1 MKKYKL
7 IKEYP
12 GSPELGQIALPYTD
26 SKNQI
31 VHYIVERNQKKDC
44 DYIAILKKHV
54 EDNPDYW
61 EEVNDIYYMVSLT
74 DMPFHNAWEP
84 IRVEAIA
91 LDTDTKKYFSTEEGA
106 KSFILFHK
114 PCLSYNE
121 VKEEIKCQVSQQG
134 ILQSIYHIVKSRL

>member
-12 GSPELGQIALPYTD
+12 GSPTLGQIALPYTD

-61 EEVNDIYYMVSLT
+61 QEENDIWYVVLLR
-74 DMPFHNAWEP
+74 DGAFRNAWEIIKVQEDP
-84 IRVEAIA
+84 SGLEY
-91 LDTDTKKYFSTEEGA
+91 KKYFKSRTEAEH
-106 KSFILFHK
+106 FILYNK
-114 PCLSYNE
+114 PCLSINDVGNNIPE
-121 VKEEIKCQVSQQG
+121 LTLDRLIQT
-134 ILQSIYHIVKSRL
+134 VKSRL